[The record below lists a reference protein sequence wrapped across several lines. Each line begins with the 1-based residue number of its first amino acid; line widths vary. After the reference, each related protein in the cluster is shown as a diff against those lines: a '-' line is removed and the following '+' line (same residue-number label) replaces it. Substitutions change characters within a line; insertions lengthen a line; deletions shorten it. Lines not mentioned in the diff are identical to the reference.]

1 MSACGRAG
9 CCSRCLVLMR
19 TAAVQLLRS
28 KDLSLSSIRFFV
40 IDECDKVLDKT
51 GGHRDHPQMA
61 QLAMPCR
68 QHAQPLLA
76 CRSYVW
82 PAADPACCA
91 DMRSDVQN
99 IFKSTPHSKQ
109 VMMFSATLSKEIR
122 PVCKKFMNEVRS
134 RRQLASSPSLASQ
147 SDSPA
152 SAPGAAAPWAVSGLS
167 VALALLPGL
176 APLPGLCAA
185 HWAASSAAPS

>member
-1 MSACGRAG
+1 MPGVLLAVYTHDG
-9 CCSRCLVLMR
+9 CCCEWQVLRCA
-19 TAAVQLLRS
+19 AAVQLLRS

-51 GGHRDHPQMA
+51 GVHKQA
-61 QLAMPCR
+61 VCCSA
-68 QHAQPLLA
+68 A
-76 CRSYVW
+76 YVW
-82 PAADPACCA
+82 MHATSAGRRVADQTCCA

-134 RRQLASSPSLASQ
+134 Q
-147 SDSPA
+147 
-152 SAPGAAAPWAVSGLS
+152 APGWRTCPPA
-167 VALALLPGL
+167 
-176 APLPGLCAA
+176 
-185 HWAASSAAPS
+185 